1 MGGTI
6 NNMNY
11 IRNKRT
17 WGTISTVDMDSI
29 HAKDC
34 YHLFERQG
42 LNGKGCGRHL
52 ALAYLVIADQKREK
66 PQQIWLIGSSSV
78 PVP

>member
-6 NNMNY
+6 NNINY

-17 WGTISTVDMDSI
+17 WGTASTVDMDSI

-42 LNGKGCGRHL
+42 LNGKGMWAPFSPCVLG
-52 ALAYLVIADQKREK
+52 YC
-66 PQQIWLIGSSSV
+66 
-78 PVP
+78 